1 MSKVLVVYHS
11 RSGNTAKMAEAVVEG
26 AKNGGA
32 DVVLK
37 KVEDATLED
46 LTAAD
51 GVVFGA
57 PTYFGTLSGE
67 MKSFIDKSVR
77 IRGKLE
83 NKVGAAFT
91 SSGSLSGGNETTLIS
106 MIEAMLIHGMIIV
119 GDPIETGGH
128 YGAVAVGAPDAEALN
143 ACRKL
148 GERVAKF
155 AEIIASA

>member
-11 RSGNTAKMAEAVVEG
+11 RSGNTAKMAEAVAEG

-37 KVEDATLED
+37 KVDEAGLED

-67 MKSFIDKSVR
+67 MKIFIDKSVR

-83 NKVGAAFT
+83 SKVGAAFT

-106 MIEAMLIHGMIIV
+106 IIEAMLIHGMIIV
-119 GDPIETGGH
+119 GDPIESGGH
-128 YGAVAVGAPDAEALN
+128 YGAVAVGAPDAEALM

-148 GERVAKF
+148 GERVAKL
-155 AEIIASA
+155 AKLVASA

>member
-11 RSGNTAKMAEAVVEG
+11 RSGNTAKMAEAVAEG

-37 KVEDATLED
+37 TVDEAALED
-46 LTAAD
+46 LAAAD
-51 GVVFGA
+51 GIVFGA

-83 NKVGAAFT
+83 SKVGAAFT

-106 MIEAMLIHGMIIV
+106 IIEGMLIHGMIIV

-128 YGAVAVGAPDAEALN
+128 YGAVAVGSPDAEALM

-148 GERVAKF
+148 GDRVAKF
-155 AEIIASA
+155 AKIIASA

>member
-1 MSKVLVVYHS
+1 MTKLLVVYHS
-11 RSGNTAKMAEAVVEG
+11 RSGNTAKMAEAVAEG
-26 AKNGGA
+26 ARNGGA
-32 DVVLK
+32 DVVMK
-37 KVEDATLED
+37 KVDEATVED
-46 LTAAD
+46 LAAAD

-57 PTYFGTLSGE
+57 PTYFGTLSAE

-77 IRGKLE
+77 VRGKLE
-83 NKVGAAFT
+83 SKVGAAFT

-106 MIEAMLIHGMIIV
+106 IIEAMLIHGTIIV

-128 YGAVAVGAPDAEALN
+128 YGAVAVGAPDAGALI

-155 AEIIASA
+155 AKLLASA

>member
-1 MSKVLVVYHS
+1 MTKVLVVYHS
-11 RSGNTAKMAEAVVEG
+11 RSGNTAKMAEAVAEG
-26 AKNGGA
+26 ARNGGA
-32 DVVLK
+32 DVVMK
-37 KVEDATLED
+37 KVDEATVED
-46 LTAAD
+46 LAAAD

-57 PTYFGTLSGE
+57 PTYFGTLSAE

-77 IRGKLE
+77 VRGKLE
-83 NKVGAAFT
+83 SKVGAAFT

-106 MIEAMLIHGMIIV
+106 IIEAMLIHGMIIV

-128 YGAVAVGAPDAEALN
+128 YGAVAVGAPDAGALI

-155 AEIIASA
+155 AKLLASA

>member
-37 KVEDATLED
+37 KVDEAGLDD

-148 GERVAKF
+148 GERVAKL
-155 AEIIASA
+155 AKLIASA

>member
-1 MSKVLVVYHS
+1 MTKVLVVYHS
-11 RSGNTAKMAEAVVEG
+11 RSGNTAKMAAAVAEG
-26 AKNGGA
+26 ARNGGA

-37 KVEDATLED
+37 KVEEASVED
-46 LTAAD
+46 LAAAD
-51 GVVFGA
+51 GIVFGA

-67 MKSFIDKSVR
+67 MKSFIDRSVR

-106 MIEAMLIHGMIIV
+106 LIEGMLIHGMIIV
-119 GDPIETGGH
+119 GDPLETGGH
-128 YGAVAVGAPDAEALN
+128 YGAVAVGAPDAGALI

-148 GERVAKF
+148 GERVA
-155 AEIIASA
+155 EIANILASA

>member
-1 MSKVLVVYHS
+1 MKTVLVVYHS
-11 RSGNTAKMAEAVVEG
+11 RSGNTARMAEAVAEG

-32 DVVLK
+32 EVVIK
-37 KVEDATLED
+37 KVEEATLED
-46 LTAAD
+46 LTVAD
-51 GVVFGA
+51 GIVFGA

-106 MIEAMLIHGMIIV
+106 IIEAMLIHGMIIV

-128 YGAVAVGAPDAEALN
+128 YGAVSVGAPDAGALM

-155 AEIIASA
+155 AKSIASA

>member
-11 RSGNTAKMAEAVVEG
+11 RSGNTARMAAAVAEG
-26 AKNGGA
+26 AKSVGA
-32 DVVLK
+32 EVAIK
-37 KVEDATLED
+37 KVEEATLED
-46 LTAAD
+46 LTSAD

-83 NKVGAAFT
+83 SKVGAAFT

-106 MIEAMLIHGMIIV
+106 
-119 GDPIETGGH
+119 
-128 YGAVAVGAPDAEALN
+128 
-143 ACRKL
+143 
-148 GERVAKF
+148 
-155 AEIIASA
+155 

>member
-1 MSKVLVVYHS
+1 MTKVLVVYHS
-11 RSGNTAKMAEAVVEG
+11 RSGNTAKMAEAVEEG

-37 KVEDATLED
+37 KVDEATLKD

-51 GVVFGA
+51 CIVFGA

>member
-1 MSKVLVVYHS
+1 MTKVLVVYHS
-11 RSGNTAKMAEAVVEG
+11 RSGNTAKMAEAVAEG
-26 AKNGGA
+26 ANKGGA
-32 DVVLK
+32 EVAIK
-37 KVEDATLED
+37 KVEEASVED
-46 LTAAD
+46 LAATD
-51 GVVFGA
+51 GIVLGA

-67 MKSFIDKSVR
+67 MKSFIDGSVR

-106 MIEAMLIHGMIIV
+106 LIEAMLIHGMIIV

-128 YGAVAVGAPDAEALN
+128 YGAVAVGAPDAGALI

-155 AEIIASA
+155 AKLIASA

>member
-1 MSKVLVVYHS
+1 MKTVLVVYHS
-11 RSGNTAKMAEAVVEG
+11 RSGNTARMAEAVAEG

-32 DVVLK
+32 EVVIK
-37 KVEDATLED
+37 KVEEATLED
-46 LTAAD
+46 LTVAD
-51 GVVFGA
+51 GIVFGA

-77 IRGKLE
+77 VRGKLE

-106 MIEAMLIHGMIIV
+106 IIEAMLIHGMIIV
-119 GDPIETGGH
+119 GDPIEIGGH
-128 YGAVAVGAPDAEALN
+128 YGAVSVGAPDAGALM

-155 AEIIASA
+155 AKSIASA

>member
-1 MSKVLVVYHS
+1 MTKVLVVYHS
-11 RSGNTAKMAEAVVEG
+11 RSGNTAKMAEAVAEG

-32 DVVLK
+32 DVGLK
-37 KVEDATLED
+37 KVDEATLED
-46 LTAAD
+46 LTGAD

-67 MKSFIDKSVR
+67 MKSFIDRSVR

-155 AEIIASA
+155 AKLIASA

>member
-1 MSKVLVVYHS
+1 MTKVLVVYHS
-11 RSGNTAKMAEAVVEG
+11 RSGNTARMAEAVAEG

-32 DVVLK
+32 EVAIK
-37 KVEDATLED
+37 KVEEATLED

-51 GVVFGA
+51 GLVFGA

-77 IRGKLE
+77 IRGRLE

-106 MIEAMLIHGMIIV
+106 LIEAMLIHGMIIV

-128 YGAVAVGAPDAEALN
+128 YGAVAVGAPDAGALMN
-143 ACRKL
+143 CRKL

-155 AEIIASA
+155 AKLIASA

>member
-1 MSKVLVVYHS
+1 
-11 RSGNTAKMAEAVVEG
+11 MAEAVAEG
-26 AKNGGA
+26 AKNGGSEVA
-32 DVVLK
+32 IK
-37 KVEDATLED
+37 KVEEATLED

-83 NKVGAAFT
+83 SKVGAAFT

-106 MIEAMLIHGMIIV
+106 IIEAMLIHGMIIV

-128 YGAVAVGAPDAEALN
+128 YGAVAVGAPDAGALI

-155 AEIIASA
+155 AKLLATA

>member
-11 RSGNTAKMAEAVVEG
+11 RSGNTAKMAEAVAEG

-37 KVEDATLED
+37 KVDEAALED

-51 GVVFGA
+51 GIVFGA
-57 PTYFGTLSGE
+57 PTYFGTFSAE
-67 MKSFIDKSVR
+67 MKTFIDKSVR

-128 YGAVAVGAPDAEALN
+128 YGAVAVGAPDAGALVD
-143 ACRKL
+143 CRKL

-155 AEIIASA
+155 AKILASA

>member
-11 RSGNTAKMAEAVVEG
+11 RSGNTAKMAEAVAEG

-37 KVEDATLED
+37 KVEEATLED

-119 GDPIETGGH
+119 ADPIETGGH

-155 AEIIASA
+155 SKILASA

>member
-11 RSGNTAKMAEAVVEG
+11 RSGNTAKMAEAVAEG

-32 DVVLK
+32 EVAIK
-37 KVEDATLED
+37 KVEEATLED
-46 LTAAD
+46 LTTAD
-51 GVVFGA
+51 GLVFGA

-83 NKVGAAFT
+83 SKVGAAFT
-91 SSGSLSGGNETTLIS
+91 SSGSFSGGNETTLIS
-106 MIEAMLIHGMIIV
+106 IIEAMLIHGMIIV

-128 YGAVAVGAPDAEALN
+128 YGAVAVGAPDAGALM

-155 AEIIASA
+155 AKSIASA

>member
-1 MSKVLVVYHS
+1 
-11 RSGNTAKMAEAVVEG
+11 MAEAVAEG

-32 DVVLK
+32 EVVIK
-37 KVEDATLED
+37 KVEEATLED
-46 LTAAD
+46 LTVAD
-51 GVVFGA
+51 GIVFGA

-106 MIEAMLIHGMIIV
+106 IIEAMLIHGMIIV

-128 YGAVAVGAPDAEALN
+128 YGAVSVGAPDAGALM

-155 AEIIASA
+155 AKSIASA

>member
-1 MSKVLVVYHS
+1 MAKVLVVYHS
-11 RSGNTAKMAEAVVEG
+11 RSGSTAKMAEAVAEG

-32 DVVLK
+32 DVILK
-37 KVEDATLED
+37 NVEAATLED

-77 IRGKLE
+77 IRGRLE

-128 YGAVAVGAPDAEALN
+128 YGAVAVGAPDAEALK
-143 ACRKL
+143 ACTKL
-148 GERVAKF
+148 GERVAKL
-155 AEIIASA
+155 AKLIASA

>member
-1 MSKVLVVYHS
+1 MKTVLVVYHS
-11 RSGNTAKMAEAVVEG
+11 RSGNTARMAEAVAEG

-32 DVVLK
+32 EVVIK
-37 KVEDATLED
+37 KVEEATLED
-46 LTAAD
+46 LVAAD
-51 GVVFGA
+51 GIVFGA

-128 YGAVAVGAPDAEALN
+128 YGAVAVGAPDAGALI

-155 AEIIASA
+155 AKSIASA